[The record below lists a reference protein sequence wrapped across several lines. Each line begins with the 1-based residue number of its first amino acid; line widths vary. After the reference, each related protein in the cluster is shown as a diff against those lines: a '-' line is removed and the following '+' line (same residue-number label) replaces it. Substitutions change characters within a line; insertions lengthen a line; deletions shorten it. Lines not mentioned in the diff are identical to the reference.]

1 MSGDVHTELHGRKRG
16 FFFTTILDQDPFMNT
31 SLRNFVD
38 MKTDSNFSCFLDT
51 ILYNEKDRFHHS
63 EKTNSISC
71 ALRGSLKV
79 GLLRFNTMQVNLVIG
94 SNGTFENGVQLT
106 GRFSESEDPTFGI
119 FKRHLG
125 SCMNIRF
132 SFAENT
138 PGYTGSFCAI
148 INIFGMEKSVN
159 VSISNENIKFHVLG
173 KMYSRFDAS
182 MNCSSRILPW
192 GNQIFDVDGQFERN
206 TAKTDFVTALM
217 KELESYGRNSIS
229 QAMKRKEAVDQTV
242 EGARVRLEKVL
253 SLKKVALNKLQRL
266 TNEHAFAMKQFDTA
280 KRTLKSLEIDAMN
293 YSKDVDKLKLDLDNL
308 CHRKQCDEVCQEGV
322 HCSTCYEY
330 VTEKSKGMCPAT
342 CFRTEQ
348 RLIPPYSEIVSCDR
362 QKCKRIHSTNGFFK
376 RVFGGLIG
384 GIVKSVLSLA
394 ITGVATVLG
403 APPPVAGA
411 LGSGITTLL
420 DTGRVDEVFCSASK
434 GFLLAGIGGKSPLS
448 IYKEAAKVSK
458 KVAIKQTGIAL
469 ARKGASAVVG
479 KVINCQ
485 REQKDGYWKCEVVQ
499 VQCNKGR
506 YEYEYD
512 HYPYECKKSCVV
524 ETITRIVEKSCCK
537 SVTCASFVTNLTCVL
552 ANAVCKK
559 ARIDAL
565 EKISKT
571 KSQAKTFLKNLEYAR
586 SNVSYWNIKMH
597 KRYNTLL
604 RQQRWV
610 NMTLKSA
617 HSLEKTYNSTIKSR
631 KNLDELL
638 SKPLKIMSLFNKQ
651 LTSADG
657 IKIKRVRFKAK
668 MFSNSDDTLLPIVIT
683 FDANGT
689 IRELST
695 VFDFAQINTSLKSI
709 SEELFLDISTNSFSS
724 SRRKRS
730 IDISASQPDAFLL
743 SLKKYHTY
751 CAKFTNHYDILLNVA
766 QSLYN
771 LSSEHLLLQK
781 AVSQSDMSGSNVTYL
796 ITSST
801 ILLNQTMALQFAL
814 EKGNYSNP
822 DDYKNDLEMSEALEH
837 RREEMLQSYESLN
850 STSNLLIYDWF
861 ATVED
866 MFNSSRMNYE
876 CSGMS
881 DCTKHILDS
890 LLQMFSVIEAD
901 SADHVRQQ
909 VKKLEIQLN
918 YLSNSTN
925 TTIEEGLNISSEIL
939 SILKKMKEVEVVCA
953 QSPNI
958 TKQPAPIT
966 ELGIGKELVLNCN
979 ASGTSLLYSWTFNGK
994 TLKDQKANVL
1004 KISNTTVS
1012 NSGNYTCIVSNH
1024 IAKEKSIPAV
1034 VIIHSS
1040 PIIIEQPVQY
1050 LAAVLSEDESLQ
1062 CEVQETSSNVSYQW
1076 WCKPGNSSSSFAPL
1090 PNETFPYLN
1099 FSPIKTMDE
1108 GWYFCQVSNQY
1119 GVTTSQISFVKPLSF
1134 TLPVPTAV
1142 LSFSLDRETEN
1153 INSSVQ
1159 PSNFTSY
1166 EVFSSHIMKHMLSA
1180 NNFSDAV
1187 RAKGLRP
1194 INCRFGK
1201 TKNESN
1207 DVEMC
1212 SWEFQYIGRNVTS
1225 NVTINNDFKVNA
1237 GMVVNA
1243 TRELSDTI
1251 ERFANATNN
1260 GSLSFSM
1267 ADTIYFAK
1275 KNSIAI
1281 HKYSLM
1287 CPRSQ
1292 VLLQKDF
1299 KCGKLICVFEG
1310 SCELKF

>member
-1 MSGDVHTELHGRKRG
+1 
-16 FFFTTILDQDPFMNT
+16 MNT
-31 SLRNFVD
+31 SLTNFVD

-51 ILYNEKDRFHHS
+51 KLHNKKNRFHHS
-63 EKTNSISC
+63 EKTDSISC

-79 GLLRFNTMQVNLVIG
+79 GLLRFKTVHVHLVIG

-125 SCMNIRF
+125 SCMNVRF

-148 INIFGMEKSVN
+148 INMFGMEKSVN
-159 VSISNENIKFHVLG
+159 VSISDENITFQVLG

-182 MNCSSRILPW
+182 MNCLSRVLPW

-206 TAKTDFVTALM
+206 TAEADFVTALM

-229 QAMKRKEAVDQTV
+229 QAMRRKEAVDQTV
-242 EGARVRLEKVL
+242 ERARVRWKKVL
-253 SLKKVALNKLQRL
+253 SIKKVAHNKLQRL
-266 TNEHAFAMKQFDTA
+266 TSDYAFAKKQFETA
-280 KRTLKSLEIDAMN
+280 KRTLKSLEMDARN
-293 YSKDVDKLKLDLDNL
+293 YSKDIDELKFDLDSL
-308 CHRKQCDEVCQEGV
+308 CNIKQCDEVCQEGV
-322 HCSTCYEY
+322 HCSTCYQY
-330 VTEKSKGMCPAT
+330 VTEKFKGMCPAT

-348 RLIPPYSEIVSCDR
+348 RLVPPYSEEVYCDR
-362 QKCKRIHSTNGFFK
+362 HNCKRIHSTNGLFK
-376 RVFGGLIG
+376 KIFSEKFAGL
-384 GIVKSVLSLA
+384 VKLGLPFA
-394 ITGVATVLG
+394 IEKVATTLG

-420 DTGRVDEVFCSASK
+420 DTWRVDEVLCSASR
-434 GFLLAGIGGKSPLS
+434 GFLLASISGKSPLG
-448 IYKEAAKVSK
+448 EAAKVSK
-458 KVAIKQTGIAL
+458 KVAIKQTRIAL
-469 ARKGASAVVG
+469 ARNGASAVVG
-479 KVINCQ
+479 KVNCQ

-506 YEYEYD
+506 YEYEYE

-571 KSQAKTFLKNLEYAR
+571 KSQAKAFLKNLEYAR
-586 SNVSYWNIKMH
+586 SNASYWNIKMH

-638 SKPLKIMSLFNKQ
+638 SKPLKIMSLFNEQ

-657 IKIKRVRFKAK
+657 LKLKRVRFKAK
-668 MFSNSDDTLLPIVIT
+668 VFSNSDNTLLPIVIT
-683 FDANGT
+683 FESNGT

-730 IDISASQPDAFLL
+730 IDISASQPDALLL

-781 AVSQSDMSGSNVTYL
+781 AVSQSDMSASNVTNL
-796 ITSST
+796 ITLST
-801 ILLNQTMALQFAL
+801 TLLNQTMALQFAL
-814 EKGNYSNP
+814 EKGNYSNA
-822 DDYKNDLEMSEALEH
+822 DDYKNDPEMSEALEH

-861 ATVED
+861 AIVED
-866 MFNSSRMNYE
+866 IFNSSRMNYE

-890 LLQMFSVIEAD
+890 LLQMFSIIEAD
-901 SADHVRQQ
+901 SADHIRQQ
-909 VKKLEIQLN
+909 IKKLEIQVN
-918 YLSNSTN
+918 YLSNSTR

-966 ELGIGKELVLNCN
+966 EIGIGKELVLNCK
-979 ASGTSLLYSWTFNGK
+979 ASGTSLLYSWTFNGM
-994 TLKDQKANVL
+994 TLKDQKTNVL
-1004 KISNTTVS
+1004 KISNTTVA
-1012 NSGNYTCIVSNH
+1012 NSGNYTCVVSNH
-1024 IAKEKSIPAV
+1024 IAKEKSTPAV
-1034 VIIHSS
+1034 VIIHL
-1040 PIIIEQPVQY
+1040 PPVITEQPVEY
-1050 LAAVLSEDESLQ
+1050 LGAVLAQDESLQ
-1062 CEVQETSSNVSYQW
+1062 CEVEETSNTASYQW
-1076 WCKPGNSSSSFAPL
+1076 WFKHANSSSFASL

-1099 FSPIKTMDE
+1099 FSPIKTVDE
-1108 GWYFCQVSNQY
+1108 GYYFCQVSNPY
-1119 GVTTSQISFVKPLSF
+1119 GVTTSQISFVKALSF

-1142 LSFSLDRETEN
+1142 LSFSLDRETEKV
-1153 INSSVQ
+1153 NSSVQ

-1166 EVFSSHIMKHMLSA
+1166 EFFRSHIMKHILSA
-1180 NNFSDAV
+1180 NNFNDAV
-1187 RAKGLRP
+1187 RAKRLRP

-1207 DVEMC
+1207 DDVGMC

-1243 TRELSDTI
+1243 TQELSDRI

-1260 GSLSFSM
+1260 GSVSFSM
-1267 ADTIYFAK
+1267 ADAIYLVK
-1275 KNSIAI
+1275 RNSIAI

-1299 KCGKLICVFEG
+1299 KCCKLICVFKG
-1310 SCELKF
+1310 LCEMVYVSFNAQKI